1 LEGRVAFYVY
11 MVMNPTTGALYIGH
25 TDDISRRA
33 HEHRHGLLPGWSRDH
48 ACKKLVWYAE
58 FESRDAAKQR
68 EWQMKKWKRDWK
80 LRQIEEDNPDGA
92 DLYER
97 LNW

>member
-1 LEGRVAFYVY
+1 MGFYVY
-11 MVMNPTTGALYIGH
+11 MVMNPVTGALYIGQ

-48 ACKKLVWYAE
+48 GCKKLVWYAD
-58 FESRDAAKQR
+58 FESRDAAVRR

-80 LRQIEEDNPDGA
+80 LRQIEEDNPEWA
-92 DLYER
+92 DLYDR